1 MIDIMPKTRP
11 PYLQRIKNRHGNF
24 VWYFHRRCEKRIRI
38 RGQYGSP
45 EFMAAYNAAFA
56 GKAPEVAGQYER
68 LSLAWCI
75 EQFTASAAWQ
85 KLASE
90 SRKQMSYQFTKIV
103 NNAGTALIT
112 KLTKKIVQKGQEDRA
127 HVPSDANK
135 YVRAVTLLCR
145 YAVDEEWIDVT
156 PVHGIPKLKT
166 SETEDGFV
174 TWPDYWH
181 EQFKARWPIGTRERL
196 AYEIFNCTAIR
207 RADAHVFGWQHVKG
221 GQYKIRTG
229 KTGMVVEGQIL
240 PALEAAVKA
249 TPTGDMSFVTKNTG
263 EPYKSKY
270 SFGNWFGDACRS
282 ANIQGNGHGIRKAV
296 ASEAAEV
303 TATEAQLNSFFG
315 WAHGSRE
322 SATYVQKASRKKMS
336 GQVAT
341 LLTRTRRKSESATL
355 DKSLKKKGE

>member
-1 MIDIMPKTRP
+1 MDIMPKTRP

-24 VWYFHRRCEKRIRI
+24 VWYFHRKGQKRTRI

-45 EFMAAYNAAFA
+45 EFMAAYDAAFGGRTPDTP
-56 GKAPEVAGQYER
+56 GKYER

-75 EQFTASAAWQ
+75 EQYTASPAWQ
-85 KLASE
+85 KLAAE
-90 SRKQMSYQFTKIV
+90 SRKQMSYQYTKII
-103 NNAGTALIT
+103 NNAGTVSIT
-112 KLTKKIVQKGQEDRA
+112 ELTRKTILKGQEDRRN
-127 HVPSDANK
+127 VPSDANK
-135 YVRAVTLLCR
+135 FVRSMTLLCG
-145 YAVDEEWIDVT
+145 YALNQEWIKLT
-156 PVHGIPKLKT
+156 PVHGVPKLKT
-166 SETEDGFV
+166 SETGEGFT

-181 EQFKARWPIGTRERL
+181 DWFKGRWPIGTRERL
-196 AYEIFNCTAIR
+196 AYEIYNCTAIR
-207 RADAHVFGWQHVKG
+207 RADAHIFGWQHVKG

-240 PALEAAVKA
+240 PALEAALKA
-249 TPTGDMSFVTKNTG
+249 TPTGDLTFVTTEKG

-322 SATYVQKASRKKMS
+322 SATYVEKASRKKMS

-341 LLTRTRRKSESATL
+341 LLTRTRRKSESAAIP
-355 DKSLKKKGE
+355 KSLKKKGD